1 MKKLLYVLLSLVI
14 ACAVGAAAC
23 NDNRTPITI
32 SIEGAA
38 ERTLTEG
45 ETLQLEVNT
54 NSSETV
60 TWSSSSEANATVS
73 ATGLVTAVAEGSA
86 VITASAEGQSASVT
100 VRVERDTSLDGTY
113 SLSFEEDGAGVNLER
128 EDAYTIRPVLK
139 YGSDRVEGATFSF
152 SSSAPEIAAVNETTG
167 EVTAVSAGQATITV
181 TYTPEDGDPVLA
193 TFTVTVLRDL
203 SFEISSD
210 EEDLSLSADD
220 EDKTVTIT
228 ATVKET
234 TDDGET
240 DIPAGE
246 IVWSSSDET
255 VATVNENG
263 VVTAVGHGTAT
274 ITASYDIGSV
284 SCEVTVW
291 TNYIA
296 TADEFGAI
304 YTDMYDVENVGDG
317 LYNVT
322 EKDLTGWYLLTD
334 DITFTDD
341 HNADYQVQTIFG
353 EPQFEGVLDGGGHT
367 INGVQ
372 VRLFSGLNGGTIRNL
387 KLNAALQ
394 LWGGVFGDFM
404 SDGLVENVE
413 ATVTLKQTESANTA
427 LAGQYFRRAAGA
439 LFNYAEGGTLR
450 NVTLYVDIPD
460 NINQFP
466 NTDVAQYFDVAGIS
480 AFGNG
485 SGTATFENCS
495 VFANDTSIQFA
506 AGAQENQFVNCTG
519 AVQGWYGDYKVEHYV
534 PNEDGTDFTLQK
546 TEELQGLYNKTAT
559 AEEMAIDGLVFA
571 SEYGMN
577 VKSGVVDLEG
587 TLVLK
592 LYYTWNDLEI
602 VTDMGETSEV
612 LSAAE
617 EQGNTWQLSAK
628 AMRGDSPVDNATIVW
643 TSDDDAIA
651 SVNASGLVTGLKGG
665 KTYIRAN
672 YMGAAYAFE
681 VTVYTRYIIT
691 EADFLSM
698 YSNVG
703 SEDAFK
709 WGYED
714 SWYLMKD
721 NITITDPTWGVQEV
735 VIATNRPIV
744 AFNGVFDGGGYTLN
758 NVGSRIFNGLNG
770 ATIRNLKVNGSMSSW
785 SGLFGD
791 SIENSII
798 EDVEVRLTLLT
809 SYGNYHTTNYTSRP
823 LGALANY
830 IYSGTF
836 TNVTVYTDIP
846 ADIITTTYPEGITR
860 PVSEIS
866 AFGNVTDHVGAAT
879 FTNCAAYSND
889 TSIQFTLGEDNGT
902 VQAWNANYTVEHYI
916 YGDSGYELYGEAQVL
931 SGLYNKTVT
940 AEPIEI
946 EGYAFNEGYSG
957 NVTSGVVTL
966 DGALVLK
973 LYYMPADVSMEATS
987 ATEFDLSLTSGQTG
1001 TAQAAVNAEDNG
1013 EPVVS
1018 GIAWSSSDD
1027 EIATVDDNGNITAV
1041 GHGEAVITASYRG
1054 FTCDFTVTVYDM
1066 FLTNDADFG
1075 TMYETLAGLPAGTA
1089 ENPVYFDNWYKM
1101 TADVT
1106 LTTDYESRVIYDAS
1120 HGFAGVFDGGGYTLR
1135 GLTHRLMVNMV
1146 EGGIIRNLNIE
1157 SAAVDAW
1164 AGVLGDSM
1172 AGGLVEN
1179 VTVSVKITQTVAN
1192 GDAVSWFTR
1201 AAGGVYNI
1209 INNGT
1214 LRNVTVY
1221 VNIPDNQLIS
1231 TDTSGNTFT
1240 VEMMS
1245 AFGMVSLS
1253 QNGVVTFENCVAY
1266 SSDTRVNFAAG
1277 VQSSQLVNST
1287 GTVQQTPFENLSVT
1301 AGQTNTAQLSVE
1313 GTEVSYTSANPEIA
1327 TVSETGLVTAVAHGN
1342 VFIYAVS
1349 DGQLHVFDITVYD
1362 SFLSTT
1368 DDFTAMYA
1376 DPSYYSKWYMLAN
1389 DIALTSNFEQTVI
1402 YHASNFSGV
1411 FDGNGHTLS
1420 NLQSRLFQGLDGA
1433 AVKDIV
1439 IEGTVG
1445 TWGGVFGWVI
1455 TGNSVLQNIQATV
1468 TLSTTWTLYTAQ
1480 SMDINWSGGALTSNL
1495 QASSFMDVTV
1505 YVNIPEDINT
1515 DTYNGSPRP
1524 VTEVS
1529 AFGDM
1534 TGYTPVFTNCTAY
1547 SNDTTIQ
1554 FAKGGTGTVQEWNQ
1568 Q

>member
-38 ERTLTEG
+38 ERTLVEG

-73 ATGLVTAVAEGSA
+73 AAGLVTAVAEGSA

-100 VRVERDTSLDGTY
+100 VRVERDTSLEGAY

-139 YGSDRVEGATFSF
+139 YGSDRVDGATFTF
-152 SSSAPEIAAVNETTG
+152 SSSDPEIAAVNETTG
-167 EVTAVSAGQATITV
+167 EVTALSAGQATITV
-181 TYTPEDGDPVLA
+181 TYTPEEGNPVSA
-193 TFTVTVLRDL
+193 VFTVTVLRDL

-220 EDKTVTIT
+220 EDKTVTLT

-284 SCEVTVW
+284 SCEVSVW
-291 TNYIA
+291 DKYL
-296 TADEFGAI
+296 ADTEDFLAM
-304 YTDMYDVENVGDG
+304 YSVKNWTSAWFMMTDNISLPENVNYEANTIAGG
-317 LYNVT
+317 VPYF
-322 EKDLTGWYLLTD
+322 TGV
-334 DITFTDD
+334 F
-341 HNADYQVQTIFG
+341 
-353 EPQFEGVLDGGGHT
+353 DGGNKT
-367 INGVQ
+367 LSGVP
-372 VRLFSGLNGGTIRNL
+372 VRIFAGVDGGTVRNL
-387 KLNAALQ
+387 NIEGDAGY
-394 LWGGVFGDFM
+394 WGGVFGDFFN
-404 SDGLVENVE
+404 SGLVENIT
-413 ATVTLKQTESANTA
+413 ATLTFTQTEASGTTNGYFKRAN
-427 LAGQYFRRAAGA
+427 GG
-439 LFNYAEGGTLR
+439 LFNFASGGTFR
-450 NVTLYVDIPD
+450 NVTVYADIPD
-460 NINQFP
+460 DIDTENMVEHK
-466 NTDVAQYFDVAGIS
+466 TVAGMS
-480 AFGNG
+480 VFGKCDA
-485 SGTATFENCS
+485 TAATFENC
-495 VFANDTSIQFA
+495 VAYVNDMSIQFA
-506 AGAQENQFVNCTG
+506 SGAQKNQFVNCTG
-519 AVQGWYGDYKVEHYV
+519 AVQGWYADYKVEHYV

-546 TEELQGLYNKTAT
+546 TEELQGLYNKTVT

-902 VQAWNANYTVEHYI
+902 VQAWSANYTVEHYI
-916 YGDSGYELYGEAQVL
+916 YGDSGYELYGEEQVL

-946 EGYAFNEGYSG
+946 EGYAFNEGYAG

-973 LYYMPADVSMEATS
+973 LYYMPENVSMEATS

-1001 TAQAAVNAEDNG
+1001 TAQAAVSAEDNG

-1066 FLTNDADFG
+1066 FITSDADFG

-1089 ENPVYFDNWYKM
+1089 ENSVYFDNWYKM

-1179 VTVSVKITQTVAN
+1179 VTVSVKITQTMAN
-1192 GDAVSWFTR
+1192 GDAVNWFTR

-1221 VNIPDNQLIS
+1221 VNIPDNILIS

-1266 SSDTRVNFAAG
+1266 SSDTRLNFAAG

-1287 GTVQQTPFENLSVT
+1287 GTVQQTPSENLSLA

-1362 SFLSTT
+1362 GILSTT

-1376 DPSYYSKWYMLAN
+1376 DASYYSKWYMLAN
-1389 DIALTSNFEQTVI
+1389 DIALASNFEQTVI
-1402 YHASNFSGV
+1402 YQASNFSGV

-1480 SMDINWSGGALTSNL
+1480 SMDINWSCGALTSNL

-1534 TGYTPVFTNCTAY
+1534 TGYTPVFTNCSAY

-1554 FAKGGTGTVQEWNQ
+1554 FAKGGTGTVQEWVQ